1 MASQSSIEI
10 FDYLSRRPTEL
21 KGCVHKSKSVVLCTL
36 LLTLLVAVNKPLAL
50 CTLRLA
56 LAAIPESAPAAREGH
71 YNVKRIGLSPTHLIP
86 V

>member
-1 MASQSSIEI
+1 MHAFIN
-10 FDYLSRRPTEL
+10 FP
-21 KGCVHKSKSVVLCTL
+21 
-36 LLTLLVAVNKPLAL
+36 VAVYKPLAL